1 MQIFRE
7 GLLDGR
13 SIALSSAVAGEVRE
27 LLRSLGAR
35 LCELDPEV
43 EGDEERTLA
52 WARGAAPLDALV
64 CGEAGAENRFLS
76 ETWAAVRAVGVEIF
90 IPKRAGRIVLIAPNA
105 ADRSA
110 AAALENLARTL
121 SVEWARFGISAVA
134 IDPGNSTADEELA
147 TLVAF
152 LCSPAGGYYSGC
164 RFDLS

>member
-7 GLLDGR
+7 GLLEGR

-35 LCELDPEV
+35 LCELDPEL

-64 CGEAGAENRFLS
+64 CGEARAEDRFLS
-76 ETWAAVRAVGVEIF
+76 ETWAAVRAVAVEVF

-105 ADRSA
+105 DESA

-121 SVEWARFGISAVA
+121 SVEWARFGTTAVA
-134 IDPGNSTADEELA
+134 IVPGNSTADEEIA